1 MHPFEV
7 KNNRNA
13 PLYYGN
19 RQKQAQVNG
28 FREGNSVEL
37 RFMRESQARRYY
49 VSGQVQG
56 VGYRL
61 FAQRTARDLGVRGW
75 ARNLDDGRVE
85 VLAMGSSRQ
94 LEDFEGELRVGPP
107 YAVVRGLATEET
119 GAVHLEGFYI
129 R

>member
-1 MHPFEV
+1 MSTG
-7 KNNRNA
+7 
-13 PLYYGN
+13 L
-19 RQKQAQVNG
+19 
-28 FREGNSVEL
+28 
-37 RFMRESQARRYY
+37 ARRYF

-56 VGYRL
+56 VGYRN

-85 VLAMGSSRQ
+85 VLAIGTVRQ

-107 YAVVRGLATEET
+107 YADVRRMEVEEA
-119 GAVHLEGFYI
+119 GAVRVEGFHI